1 VLAKQAIST
10 GELLF
15 KIPMEACFGAIDD
28 TVSVEEIDSQLR
40 VAKLM
45 VNPATRSEWEPLI
58 STLPNIENFDDLPW
72 LWDDWETVLY
82 GTELFAPV
90 RSKLKRLHDE
100 FDSLTDIEKSQFG
113 GFKGFS
119 KVCGVVMS
127 HLNPFFCGSMVP
139 FVYMLNSP
147 NDLRPNVEFSFDGQN
162 VVGVAVKDIG
172 KGEELTQ
179 SYGEDI
185 AAVDMI
191 YRCGFFVPSLGNLKT
206 NVISFDTNELGLNA
220 ARTEVLKDAGVVQ
233 ESPWD
238 GMSDVLTVELAPDL
252 NGLTELLIALQVVS
266 LDELSFSKVSESIK
280 VGLESSC
287 SEGLDDIDVSACIL
301 YSSLQN
307 RPGDMKTAISKLKN
321 GREKMK
327 NADDL
332 LWEILNPDFKFDDK
346 EVLVQIVESRVSQL
360 TAKRRLVP
368 MINQLIEIERE
379 IIKSLENSTIFN

>member
-1 VLAKQAIST
+1 
-10 GELLF
+10 
-15 KIPMEACFGAIDD
+15 MEACFGAIDD